1 MRLLNMIDVN
11 SIIQQAFQRVGICGD
26 GEVPSPTQ
34 SMSGVADLQSLI
46 TELNG
51 EDYLLENYTTY
62 DAYVAKKIKFA
73 VKPDTW
79 WEVANTDVIDT
90 KIANGQT
97 EIGDVY
103 KIKGKN
109 EFYTIRY
116 DSNAQSMYKDTNN
129 EFNLYMS
136 EYWPTFLVDSI
147 PDRCIGVA
155 RKIGNTYKQ
164 LIPADKMMID
174 AQTKGHLAEL
184 YTTET
189 EWVDVEHLHDA
200 DDPNYKPTPVEYF
213 VIEFD
218 SNVSAYFR
226 ITVLK
231 GIKIYNANDK
241 LQISSKYQAM
251 IEDGLCVKLCQRYK
265 YLEMKEDFEKDFE
278 WAKELIKRVNSS
290 NRPMLY
296 QGYGNNDYNKGY
308 WDLTSGRLW
317 G

>member
-1 MRLLNMIDVN
+1 MRLNMIDVN
-11 SIIQQAFQRVGICGD
+11 SLIQNAFNRTGICLE
-26 GEVPSPTQ
+26 GETPTPTQ
-34 SMSGVADLQSLI
+34 AMSGVADLQSLI

-51 EDYLLENYTTY
+51 EDYLLDNYVTY

-79 WEVANTDVIDT
+79 WEVVNADVIDT
-90 KIANGQT
+90 KITNGQT
-97 EIGDVY
+97 KVGDVY

-116 DSNAQSMYKDTNN
+116 DSNTQSMYKDTNSD
-129 EFNLYMS
+129 FNSYMS
-136 EYWPTFLVDSI
+136 EYWPTFLVDVI

-174 AQTKGHLAEL
+174 AQTKGHLSEL
-184 YTTET
+184 YAMET
-189 EWVDVEHLHDA
+189 EWVDVEHLHDD

-231 GIKIYNANDK
+231 GIKIYNADDK

-251 IEDGLCVKLCQRYK
+251 LEDGLCVKLCQRYK

-296 QGYGNNDYNKGY
+296 QGYGDNAYNKNY
-308 WDLTSGRLW
+308 WDLYSGRLW

>member
-1 MRLLNMIDVN
+1 MRLNMIEVN
-11 SIIQQAFQRVGICGD
+11 SLIQQAFQRVGICGD
-26 GEVPSPTQ
+26 GEVPTPNQ
-34 SMSGVADLQSLI
+34 AMSGVADLQSLI

-51 EDYLLENYTTY
+51 EDYLLENYVTY

-73 VKPDTW
+73 VKPEHW
-79 WEVANTDVIDT
+79 YEVANNDVIDT

-97 EIGDVY
+97 EVGDVY

-116 DSNAQSMYKDTNN
+116 DSNTQSMYKDTND
-129 EFNLYMS
+129 EFNAYMS
-136 EYWPTFLVDSI
+136 EYWPTFFVDAI

-155 RKIGNTYKQ
+155 RKVGNTYKQ

-184 YTTET
+184 YATET
-189 EWVDVEHLHDA
+189 EWVDVEHLHDD
-200 DDPNYKPTPVEYF
+200 DDPNYKPTTIEYF

-218 SNVSAYFR
+218 SNVSSNFR
-226 ITVLK
+226 ITILK
-231 GIKIYNANDK
+231 GIKIYNAEDK
-241 LQISSKYQAM
+241 LQISSKYQSM

-265 YLEMKEDFEKDFE
+265 YLEMKEEFEKDFE